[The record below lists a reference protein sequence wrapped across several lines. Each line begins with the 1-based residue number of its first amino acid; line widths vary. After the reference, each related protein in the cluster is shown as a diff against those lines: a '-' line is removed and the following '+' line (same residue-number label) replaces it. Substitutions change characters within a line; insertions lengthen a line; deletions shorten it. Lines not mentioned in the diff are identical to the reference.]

1 MLKVGGVTMY
11 IAKNNYGD
19 FKQVF
24 SIAVA
29 IMSYLHAA
37 NTFRGI
43 QVLLTVKTCEGF
55 TSLFPLPWKQAQAYF
70 KMKIEWITWLTI
82 PLENA

>member
-1 MLKVGGVTMY
+1 ML
-11 IAKNNYGD
+11 I

-24 SIAVA
+24 PIAVS
-29 IMSYLHAA
+29 MVTYLHTA

-55 TSLFPLPWKQAQAYF
+55 TSLFLLPWKQTQTYC
-70 KMKIEWITWLTI
+70 KMKFELITS
-82 PLENA
+82 